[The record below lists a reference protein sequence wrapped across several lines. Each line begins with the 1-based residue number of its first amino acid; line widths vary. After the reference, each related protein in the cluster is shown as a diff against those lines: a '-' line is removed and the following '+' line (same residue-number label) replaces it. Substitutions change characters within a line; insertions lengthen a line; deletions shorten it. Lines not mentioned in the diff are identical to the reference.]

1 MLADYNNYLTHID
14 YEALWG
20 FSVELA
26 AKWEPQSLIVFDRSV
41 IHSSCHFA
49 NKELQNKLFLTI
61 ALAFSF
67 VLVAQENADGEP
79 TTIQGL
85 LQLVE
90 EGRTSEQTVNAQR
103 EADFLAN
110 KNQQAAKLAREKREL
125 ARQEKIADELETEY
139 KKNDAI
145 LVVKEAAYKKELG
158 SLVELF
164 GHLQSSAGE
173 AAVQFSGSLTSPQF
187 GLERVNFLND
197 LTSKMSETTE
207 LPTIREIE
215 GLWYELQREMVAS
228 GQVVSFDTTVV
239 DVDGESSTCK
249 VTRVGLFN
257 AVCDGKYLEY
267 VSATGQFAFLPRQP
281 AGRYTKTAKSVGN
294 AEVGEQ
300 VRFGIDPTGPT
311 GGSLL
316 ANLIQTPSIM
326 ERAQQGREV
335 GYAIIFVGLIAV
347 IFAFYKLYSLYM
359 ISTAVKKQAN
369 NKALDAANPLGRVLK
384 VGQDH
389 FNKDIDT
396 LELKLAEAIMAE
408 RPAIERWIGAVRII
422 SVVAPLAGLLGTVT
436 GMIVTFQMI
445 TLYGTG
451 DPKLMAGGISQAL
464 VTTVLGLL
472 VAIPTTLLHSFTASS
487 AKGIISVLEE
497 QSTGI
502 LAERAEGS

>member
-1 MLADYNNYLTHID
+1 MKKYLSILFVLSLTFNSFVFAQD
-14 YEALWG
+14 AEEETPEVSTVEALLMLVKEG
-20 FSVELA
+20 KTQE
-26 AKWEPQSLIVFDRSV
+26 QS
-41 IHSSCHFA
+41 
-49 NKELQNKLFLTI
+49 
-61 ALAFSF
+61 
-67 VLVAQENADGEP
+67 EN
-79 TTIQGL
+79 
-85 LQLVE
+85 
-90 EGRTSEQTVNAQR
+90 SQR
-103 EADFLAN
+103 EAKFLAN
-110 KNQQAAKLAREKREL
+110 KNKQAETLAAEKREL
-125 ARQEKIADELETEY
+125 ARQERIADQLEAEY
-139 KKNDAI
+139 KKNEEI
-145 LVVKEAAYKKELG
+145 LRVKEEAYQKELG

-215 GLWYELQREMVAS
+215 GLWFELQREMVAS

-281 AGRYTKTAKSVGN
+281 VGRFTKTAKKVGN
-294 AEVGEQ
+294 ADPGDQ
-300 VRFGIDPTGPT
+300 VKFGIDPTGPT

-316 ANLIQTPSIM
+316 ANLIQTPSLA
-326 ERAQQGREV
+326 ERAAQGREV
-335 GYAIIFVGLIAV
+335 GYAIIFVGLIG
-347 IFAFYKLYSLYM
+347 IGIAFWKLWSLFVLGK
-359 ISTAVKKQAN
+359 AVKAQSGSKT
-369 NKALDAANPLGRVLK
+369 LDVRNPLGRVLK
-384 VGQDH
+384 VGEEN
-389 FNKDIDT
+389 FKKDIDT

-408 RPAIERWIGAVRII
+408 RPSIERGIGAVRII

>member
-1 MLADYNNYLTHID
+1 MKKYLSI
-14 YEALWG
+14 L
-20 FSVELA
+20 
-26 AKWEPQSLIVFDRSV
+26 
-41 IHSSCHFA
+41 
-49 NKELQNKLFLTI
+49 
-61 ALAFSF
+61 F
-67 VLVAQENADGEP
+67 VLSLTLNTFVVAQESEGDEAEIS
-79 TTIQGL
+79 TVEAL
-85 LQLVE
+85 LQLVK
-90 EGRTSEQTVNAQR
+90 EGKTKEQSANADR
-103 EADFLAN
+103 EAKFMAN
-110 KNQQAAKLAREKREL
+110 KNEQAAILAAEKREL
-125 ARQEKIADELETEY
+125 ARQERIADQLEAEY
-139 KKNDAI
+139 KKNEEI
-145 LVVKEAAYKKELG
+145 LRVKEEAYQKELG

-173 AAVQFSGSLTSPQF
+173 AAVQFSGSLTSPQY
-187 GLERVNFLND
+187 GLERVDFLNE

-228 GQVVSFDTTVV
+228 GQVVSFDTTVI
-239 DVDGESSTCK
+239 DVDGESSTCN

-267 VSATGQFAFLPRQP
+267 VAATGQYAFLPRQP
-281 AGRYTKTAKSVGN
+281 AGRFTKTAKSVGD
-294 AEVGEQ
+294 ADAGEQ

-316 ANLIQTPSIM
+316 ANLIQTPSLA
-326 ERAQQGREV
+326 ERAAQGREV
-335 GYAIIFVGLIAV
+335 GYAIIFVGLIG
-347 IFAFYKLYSLYM
+347 IGLAFWKLWSLYVLGR
-359 ISTAVKKQAN
+359 AVRAQAGS
-369 NKALDAANPLGRVLK
+369 KTLDIRNPLGRVLK
-384 VGQDH
+384 IGEEN
-389 FNKDIDT
+389 FKKDIDT

-408 RPAIERWIGAVRII
+408 RPSIERGIGAVRII

>member
-1 MLADYNNYLTHID
+1 MKKYLSILFVLSLSLNNFIFAQESGD
-14 YEALWG
+14 EEAEISSVEALLMLVKEG
-20 FSVELA
+20 KTKE
-26 AKWEPQSLIVFDRSV
+26 QS
-41 IHSSCHFA
+41 
-49 NKELQNKLFLTI
+49 
-61 ALAFSF
+61 
-67 VLVAQENADGEP
+67 ENAD
-79 TTIQGL
+79 
-85 LQLVE
+85 
-90 EGRTSEQTVNAQR
+90 R
-103 EADFLAN
+103 EAKFMAN
-110 KNQQAAKLAREKREL
+110 KNKQAEILAAEKREL
-125 ARQEKIADELETEY
+125 ARQERIADQLEAEY
-139 KKNDAI
+139 KKNEAI
-145 LVVKEAAYKKELG
+145 LRVKEEAYQKELG

-173 AAVQFSGSLTSPQF
+173 AAVQFSGSLSSPQY
-187 GLERVNFLND
+187 GLERVDFLND

-228 GQVVSFDTTVV
+228 GQVVSFETTVV
-239 DVDGESSTCK
+239 DVDGESSTCN

-267 VSATGQFAFLPRQP
+267 ISATGQYAFLPRQP
-281 AGRYTKTAKSVGN
+281 AGRYTKTAKKVGN
-294 AEVGEQ
+294 ADPGEQ
-300 VRFGIDPTGPT
+300 VKFGVDPTGPT

-316 ANLIQTPSIM
+316 ANLIQTPSLA
-326 ERAQQGREV
+326 ERAAQGREV
-335 GYAIIFVGLIAV
+335 GYAIIFVGLIG
-347 IFAFYKLYSLYM
+347 IGLAFWKLWSLYVLGK
-359 ISTAVKKQAN
+359 AVRAQTGSKT
-369 NKALDAANPLGRVLK
+369 LDVRNPLGRVLK
-384 VGQDH
+384 VGEDN
-389 FNKDIDT
+389 FKKDIDT

-408 RPAIERWIGAVRII
+408 RPSIEKGIGAVRII

>member
-1 MLADYNNYLTHID
+1 MKKYLSI
-14 YEALWG
+14 L
-20 FSVELA
+20 
-26 AKWEPQSLIVFDRSV
+26 
-41 IHSSCHFA
+41 
-49 NKELQNKLFLTI
+49 
-61 ALAFSF
+61 F
-67 VLVAQENADGEP
+67 VLSLTLNTFVVAQESEGDEAEIS
-79 TTIQGL
+79 TVEAL
-85 LQLVE
+85 LQLVK
-90 EGRTSEQTVNAQR
+90 EGKTKEQSENADR
-103 EADFLAN
+103 EAKFMAN
-110 KNQQAAKLAREKREL
+110 KNEQAAILAAEKREL
-125 ARQEKIADELETEY
+125 ARQERIADQLEAEY
-139 KKNDAI
+139 KKNEEI
-145 LVVKEAAYKKELG
+145 LSVKEEAYQKELG

-173 AAVQFSGSLTSPQF
+173 AAVQFSGSLTSPQY
-187 GLERVNFLND
+187 GLERVDFLNE

-228 GQVVSFDTTVV
+228 GQVVSFDTTVI
-239 DVDGESSTCK
+239 DVDGESSTCN

-267 VSATGQFAFLPRQP
+267 VAATGQYAFLPRQP
-281 AGRYTKTAKSVGN
+281 AGRFTKTAKSVGN
-294 AEVGEQ
+294 ADAGEQ
-300 VRFGIDPTGPT
+300 VRFGVDPTGPT

-316 ANLIQTPSIM
+316 ANLIQTPSLA
-326 ERAQQGREV
+326 ERAAQGREV
-335 GYAIIFVGLIAV
+335 GYAIIFVGLIG
-347 IFAFYKLYSLYM
+347 IGLAFWKLWSLYVLGK
-359 ISTAVKKQAN
+359 AVRAQAGS
-369 NKALDAANPLGRVLK
+369 KTLDVRNPLGRVLK
-384 VGQDH
+384 VGEEN

-408 RPAIERWIGAVRII
+408 RPSIERGIGAVRII

>member
-1 MLADYNNYLTHID
+1 MKKYLSILFVLSLTFNGFVFAQEEQEEGNEISTV
-14 YEALWG
+14 EALLNLVKQG
-20 FSVELA
+20 KTQE
-26 AKWEPQSLIVFDRSV
+26 QS
-41 IHSSCHFA
+41 
-49 NKELQNKLFLTI
+49 
-61 ALAFSF
+61 
-67 VLVAQENADGEP
+67 EN
-79 TTIQGL
+79 
-85 LQLVE
+85 
-90 EGRTSEQTVNAQR
+90 SKR
-103 EADFLAN
+103 EARFMAN
-110 KNQQAAKLAREKREL
+110 KNKQAEILAAEKREL
-125 ARQEKIADELETEY
+125 ARQERIADQLEAEY
-139 KKNDAI
+139 KKNEEI
-145 LVVKEAAYKKELG
+145 LRVKEEAYQKELG

-173 AAVQFSGSLTSPQF
+173 AAVQFSGSLTSGQY
-187 GLERVNFLND
+187 GQDRVAFLND
-197 LTSKMSETTE
+197 LTTKMSETTE
-207 LPTIREIE
+207 LPSIREIE

-228 GQVVSFDTTVV
+228 GQVVSYETTVV
-239 DVDGESSTCK
+239 DVDGESSQCM

-267 VSATGQFAFLPRQP
+267 AAASGQYAFLPRQP
-281 AGRYTKTAKSVGN
+281 AGRYTKTAKNIGN
-294 AEVGEQ
+294 AELGEQ
-300 VRFGIDPTGPT
+300 VKFGVDPTGPT

-316 ANLIQTPSIM
+316 ANLIQTPSLA
-326 ERAQQGREV
+326 ERAAQGREV
-335 GYAIIFVGLIAV
+335 GYAIIFVGLIGIAL
-347 IFAFYKLYSLYM
+347 AFWKLWSLYVLGR
-359 ISTAVKKQAN
+359 AVRAQAN
-369 NKALDAANPLGRVLK
+369 SKALDVRNPLGRVLK
-384 VGQDH
+384 VGEDN
-389 FNKDIDT
+389 FKKDIDT

-408 RPAIERWIGAVRII
+408 RPSIERGISAVRII

>member
-1 MLADYNNYLTHID
+1 MKKYLSILFVLSLTFNGFIFAQEEQEEGD
-14 YEALWG
+14 EISTVEALLNLVKQG
-20 FSVELA
+20 KTQE
-26 AKWEPQSLIVFDRSV
+26 QS
-41 IHSSCHFA
+41 
-49 NKELQNKLFLTI
+49 
-61 ALAFSF
+61 
-67 VLVAQENADGEP
+67 ENAK
-79 TTIQGL
+79 
-85 LQLVE
+85 
-90 EGRTSEQTVNAQR
+90 R
-103 EADFLAN
+103 EARFMAN
-110 KNQQAAKLAREKREL
+110 KNKQAEILAAEKREL
-125 ARQEKIADELETEY
+125 ARQEKIADQLEAEY
-139 KKNDAI
+139 KKNEEI
-145 LVVKEAAYKKELG
+145 LRVKEEAYQKELG

-173 AAVQFSGSLTSPQF
+173 AAVQFSGSLTSGQY
-187 GLERVNFLND
+187 GQDRVAFLND
-197 LTSKMSETTE
+197 LTTKMSETTE
-207 LPTIREIE
+207 LPSIREIE

-228 GQVVSFDTTVV
+228 GQVVSYETTVV
-239 DVDGESSTCK
+239 DVDGESSQCM

-267 VSATGQFAFLPRQP
+267 AAASGQYAFLPRQP
-281 AGRYTKTAKSVGN
+281 AGRYTKTAKNIGN
-294 AEVGEQ
+294 AELGEQ
-300 VRFGIDPTGPT
+300 VKFGVDPTGPT

-316 ANLIQTPSIM
+316 ANLIQTPSLA
-326 ERAQQGREV
+326 ERAAQGREV
-335 GYAIIFVGLIAV
+335 GYAIIFVGLIGIAL
-347 IFAFYKLYSLYM
+347 AFWKLWSLYVLGR
-359 ISTAVKKQAN
+359 AVRAQAN
-369 NKALDAANPLGRVLK
+369 SKALDVRNPLGRVLK
-384 VGQDH
+384 VGEDN
-389 FNKDIDT
+389 FKKDIDT

-408 RPAIERWIGAVRII
+408 RPSIERGISAVRII

>member
-1 MLADYNNYLTHID
+1 MKNLYMLPFLIVMSLSFFASAQDNTEETEEVSTV
-14 YEALWG
+14 EAL
-20 FSVELA
+20 LA
-26 AKWEPQSLIVFDRSV
+26 LVKEGKTQEQAVNNDRES
-41 IHSSCHFA
+41 
-49 NKELQNKLFLTI
+49 Q
-61 ALAFSF
+61 
-67 VLVAQENADGEP
+67 
-79 TTIQGL
+79 
-85 LQLVE
+85 
-90 EGRTSEQTVNAQR
+90 
-103 EADFLAN
+103 FLAN
-110 KNQQAAKLAREKREL
+110 RDKQASILAAEKREL
-125 ARQEKIADELETEY
+125 ARQEKIADTLEAEY
-139 KKNDAI
+139 KKNEGI
-145 LVVKEAAYKKELG
+145 LRVKEDAYKKELG

-173 AAVQFSGSLTSPQF
+173 AAVQFSGSLTGAQY
-187 GLERVNFLND
+187 GQERVNFLNN
-197 LTSKMSETTE
+197 LTGKMSETTE

-228 GQVVSFDTTVV
+228 GQVVSFTTNVI
-239 DVDGESSTCK
+239 DVDGETSECN

-267 VSATGQFAFLPRQP
+267 ATSKGQYAFLPRQP

-408 RPAIERWIGAVRII
+408 RPKIDSGIGFIKII
-422 SVVAPLAGLLGTVT
+422 SVIAPLAGLLGTVT

-472 VAIPTTLLHSFTASS
+472 VAIPTSLLHSFTQSS
-487 AKGIISVLEE
+487 ARGIVSILEE

-502 LAERAEGS
+502 LAERAETK

>member
-1 MLADYNNYLTHID
+1 M
-14 YEALWG
+14 
-20 FSVELA
+20 
-26 AKWEPQSLIVFDRSV
+26 K
-41 IHSSCHFA
+41 
-49 NKELQNKLFLTI
+49 KFLSI
-61 ALAFSF
+61 LF
-67 VLVAQENADGEP
+67 VLSLTLNTFVVAQESEGDEAEIS
-79 TTIQGL
+79 TVEAL
-85 LQLVE
+85 LQLVK
-90 EGRTSEQTVNAQR
+90 EGKTKEQSENADR
-103 EADFLAN
+103 EAKFMAN
-110 KNQQAAKLAREKREL
+110 KNEQAAILAAEKREL
-125 ARQEKIADELETEY
+125 ARQERIADQLEAEY
-139 KKNDAI
+139 KKNEEI
-145 LVVKEAAYKKELG
+145 LRVKEEAYQKELG

-173 AAVQFSGSLTSPQF
+173 AAVQFSGSLTSPQY
-187 GLERVNFLND
+187 GLERVDFLNE

-228 GQVVSFDTTVV
+228 GQVVSFDTTVI
-239 DVDGESSTCK
+239 DVDGESSTCN

-267 VSATGQFAFLPRQP
+267 VAATGQYAFLPRQP
-281 AGRYTKTAKSVGN
+281 AGRFTKTAKSVGN
-294 AEVGEQ
+294 ADAGEQ
-300 VRFGIDPTGPT
+300 VRFGVDPTGPT

-316 ANLIQTPSIM
+316 ANLIQTPSLA
-326 ERAQQGREV
+326 ERAAQGREV
-335 GYAIIFVGLIAV
+335 GYAIIFVGLIG
-347 IFAFYKLYSLYM
+347 IGLAFWKLWSLYVLGK
-359 ISTAVKKQAN
+359 AVRTQAGS
-369 NKALDAANPLGRVLK
+369 KTLDVRNPLGRVLK
-384 VGQDH
+384 VGEEN

-408 RPAIERWIGAVRII
+408 RPSIERGIGAVRII

>member
-1 MLADYNNYLTHID
+1 MKNLYVLPFLILLSLSFFVSAQDNAEETEEVSTV
-14 YEALWG
+14 EAL
-20 FSVELA
+20 LA
-26 AKWEPQSLIVFDRSV
+26 LVKEGKTQEQAANTDR
-41 IHSSCHFA
+41 
-49 NKELQNKLFLTI
+49 
-61 ALAFSF
+61 
-67 VLVAQENADGEP
+67 EN
-79 TTIQGL
+79 Q
-85 LQLVE
+85 
-90 EGRTSEQTVNAQR
+90 
-103 EADFLAN
+103 FLAN
-110 KNQQAAKLAREKREL
+110 RDKQASILAAEKREL
-125 ARQEKIADELETEY
+125 ARQEKIADTLEAEY
-139 KKNDAI
+139 KKNEGI
-145 LVVKEAAYKKELG
+145 LRVKEDAYKKELG

-173 AAVQFSGSLTSPQF
+173 AAVQFSGSLTGAQY
-187 GLERVNFLND
+187 GQERVNFLNN
-197 LTSKMSETTE
+197 LTGKMSETTE

-228 GQVVSFDTTVV
+228 GQVVSFTTNVI
-239 DVDGESSTCK
+239 DVDGETSECN

-267 VSATGQFAFLPRQP
+267 ATSKGQYAFLPRQP

-408 RPAIERWIGAVRII
+408 RPKIDSGIGFIKII
-422 SVVAPLAGLLGTVT
+422 SVIAPLAGLLGTVT
-436 GMIVTFQMI
+436 GMIVTF
-445 TLYGTG
+445 
-451 DPKLMAGGISQAL
+451 
-464 VTTVLGLL
+464 LL
-472 VAIPTTLLHSFTASS
+472 TSTA
-487 AKGIISVLEE
+487 
-497 QSTGI
+497 
-502 LAERAEGS
+502 

>member
-1 MLADYNNYLTHID
+1 MKKYLSI
-14 YEALWG
+14 L
-20 FSVELA
+20 
-26 AKWEPQSLIVFDRSV
+26 
-41 IHSSCHFA
+41 
-49 NKELQNKLFLTI
+49 
-61 ALAFSF
+61 F
-67 VLVAQENADGEP
+67 VLSLTLNNFISAQDSEGVETEISTVEA
-79 TTIQGL
+79 L
-85 LQLVE
+85 LQLVK
-90 EGRTSEQTVNAQR
+90 EGKTKEQSANADR
-103 EADFLAN
+103 EAKFMAN
-110 KNQQAAKLAREKREL
+110 KNEQAAILAAEKREL
-125 ARQEKIADELETEY
+125 ARQERIADQLEAEY
-139 KKNDAI
+139 KKNEEI
-145 LVVKEAAYKKELG
+145 LRVKEEAYQKELG

-173 AAVQFSGSLTSPQF
+173 AAVQFSGSLTSPQY
-187 GLERVNFLND
+187 GLERVDFLND

-228 GQVVSFDTTVV
+228 GQVVSFDTTVI
-239 DVDGESSTCK
+239 DVDGESSTCN

-267 VSATGQFAFLPRQP
+267 VAATGQYAFLPRQP
-281 AGRYTKTAKSVGN
+281 AGRFTKTAKSVGN
-294 AEVGEQ
+294 ADAGEQ

-316 ANLIQTPSIM
+316 ANLIQTPSLA
-326 ERAQQGREV
+326 ERAAQGREV
-335 GYAIIFVGLIAV
+335 GYAIIFVGLIG
-347 IFAFYKLYSLYM
+347 IGLAFWKLWSLYVLGK
-359 ISTAVKKQAN
+359 AVRAQAGS
-369 NKALDAANPLGRVLK
+369 KTLDVRNPLGRVLK
-384 VGQDH
+384 VGEEN
-389 FNKDIDT
+389 FKKDIDT

-408 RPAIERWIGAVRII
+408 RPSIERGIGAVRII

>member
-1 MLADYNNYLTHID
+1 MKKFLSCL
-14 YEALWG
+14 
-20 FSVELA
+20 F
-26 AKWEPQSLIVFDRSV
+26 VF
-41 IHSSCHFA
+41 
-49 NKELQNKLFLTI
+49 
-61 ALAFSF
+61 ALAFNSF
-67 VLVAQENADGEP
+67 VTAQDSEEETTEISTVEALLMLVKEGKTKEQDEN
-79 TTIQGL
+79 
-85 LQLVE
+85 
-90 EGRTSEQTVNAQR
+90 SKR
-103 EADFLAN
+103 EAKFMAEKNKQAEILA
-110 KNQQAAKLAREKREL
+110 AEKREL
-125 ARQEKIADELETEY
+125 ARQERIADQLEAEY
-139 KKNDAI
+139 KKNEEI
-145 LVVKEAAYKKELG
+145 LRVKEEAYQKELG

-173 AAVQFSGSLTSPQF
+173 AAIQFSGSLTGPQY
-187 GLERVNFLND
+187 GMERVSFLNN

-239 DVDGESSTCK
+239 DVDGESSTCN

-267 VSATGQFAFLPRQP
+267 ISSTGQYAFLPRQP
-281 AGRYTKTAKSVGN
+281 AGRFTKTAQRVGS
-294 AEVGEQ
+294 ADVGEQ
-300 VRFGIDPTGPT
+300 VRFGVDPTGPT

-316 ANLIQTPSIM
+316 ANLIQTPSLA
-326 ERAQQGREV
+326 ERAAQGREV
-335 GYAIIFVGLIAV
+335 GYAIIFVGLIG
-347 IFAFYKLYSLYM
+347 IGIAFWKLYSLYVLGR
-359 ISTAVKKQAN
+359 SVRAQAGS
-369 NKALDAANPLGRVLK
+369 KILDVRNPLGRVLK
-384 VGQDH
+384 VGEDN
-389 FNKDIDT
+389 FRKDIDT

-408 RPAIERWIGAVRII
+408 RPSIERGIGAVRII

-502 LAERAEGS
+502 LAERAEGNR

>member
-1 MLADYNNYLTHID
+1 MKKYLSILFVLSLTLNNFIFAQDSGDEETEISSV
-14 YEALWG
+14 EALLMLVKEG
-20 FSVELA
+20 KTKE
-26 AKWEPQSLIVFDRSV
+26 QS
-41 IHSSCHFA
+41 
-49 NKELQNKLFLTI
+49 
-61 ALAFSF
+61 
-67 VLVAQENADGEP
+67 ENAD
-79 TTIQGL
+79 
-85 LQLVE
+85 
-90 EGRTSEQTVNAQR
+90 R
-103 EADFLAN
+103 EAKFLAN
-110 KNQQAAKLAREKREL
+110 KNKQADILAAEKREL
-125 ARQEKIADELETEY
+125 ARQERIADQLEAEY
-139 KKNDAI
+139 KKNEAI
-145 LVVKEAAYKKELG
+145 LRVKEEAYQKELG

-173 AAVQFSGSLTSPQF
+173 AAVQFSGSLSSPQY
-187 GLERVNFLND
+187 GLERVDFLND

-228 GQVVSFDTTVV
+228 GQVVSFETTVV
-239 DVDGESSTCK
+239 DVDGESSSCN

-267 VSATGQFAFLPRQP
+267 ISSTGQYAFLPRQP
-281 AGRYTKTAKSVGN
+281 AGRYTKTAKKVGN
-294 AEVGEQ
+294 ADPGEQ
-300 VRFGIDPTGPT
+300 VKFGVDPTGPT

-316 ANLIQTPSIM
+316 ANLIQTPSLA
-326 ERAQQGREV
+326 ERAAQGREV
-335 GYAIIFVGLIAV
+335 GFAIIFVGIIGIGL
-347 IFAFYKLYSLYM
+347 AFWKLWSLYVLGK
-359 ISTAVKKQAN
+359 AVRAQAGS
-369 NKALDAANPLGRVLK
+369 KTLDVRNPLGRVLK
-384 VGQDH
+384 VGEEN
-389 FNKDIDT
+389 FKKDIDT

-408 RPAIERWIGAVRII
+408 RPSIEKGIGAVRII

>member
-1 MLADYNNYLTHID
+1 MKKYLSILFVLSLTFNGFIFAQEEQEEGNEISTV
-14 YEALWG
+14 EALLNLVKQG
-20 FSVELA
+20 KTQE
-26 AKWEPQSLIVFDRSV
+26 QS
-41 IHSSCHFA
+41 
-49 NKELQNKLFLTI
+49 
-61 ALAFSF
+61 
-67 VLVAQENADGEP
+67 ENAK
-79 TTIQGL
+79 
-85 LQLVE
+85 
-90 EGRTSEQTVNAQR
+90 R
-103 EADFLAN
+103 EARFMAN
-110 KNQQAAKLAREKREL
+110 KNKQAEILAAEKTEL
-125 ARQEKIADELETEY
+125 ARQERIADQLEAEY
-139 KKNDAI
+139 KKNEEI
-145 LVVKEAAYKKELG
+145 LRVKEEAYQKELG

-173 AAVQFSGSLTSPQF
+173 AAVQFSGSLTSGQY
-187 GLERVNFLND
+187 GQDRVAFLND
-197 LTSKMSETTE
+197 LTTKMSETTE
-207 LPTIREIE
+207 LPSIREIE

-228 GQVVSFDTTVV
+228 GQVVSYETTVV
-239 DVDGESSTCK
+239 DVDGESSQCM

-267 VSATGQFAFLPRQP
+267 AAASGQYAFLPRQP
-281 AGRYTKTAKSVGN
+281 AGRYTKTAKNIGN
-294 AEVGEQ
+294 AELGEQ
-300 VRFGIDPTGPT
+300 VKFGVDPTGPT

-316 ANLIQTPSIM
+316 ANLIQTPSLA
-326 ERAQQGREV
+326 ERAAQGREV
-335 GYAIIFVGLIAV
+335 GYAIIFVGLIGIAL
-347 IFAFYKLYSLYM
+347 AFWKLWSLYVLGR
-359 ISTAVKKQAN
+359 AVRAQAN
-369 NKALDAANPLGRVLK
+369 SKALDVRNPLGRVLK
-384 VGQDH
+384 VGEDN
-389 FNKDIDT
+389 FKKDIDT

-408 RPAIERWIGAVRII
+408 RPSIERGISAVRII

>member
-1 MLADYNNYLTHID
+1 MKKLNKYILSLALI
-14 YEALWG
+14 A
-20 FSVELA
+20 SV
-26 AKWEPQSLIVFDRSV
+26 SL
-41 IHSSCHFA
+41 FA
-49 NKELQNKLFLTI
+49 QDSAE
-61 ALAFSF
+61 
-67 VLVAQENADGEP
+67 GEP

-90 EGRTSEQTVNAQR
+90 QGRTTEQGVNAQR
-103 EADFLAN
+103 EADFLADKN
-110 KNQQAAKLAREKREL
+110 KQAAILAAEKREL
-125 ARQEKIADELETEY
+125 ARQERIADQLEAEY
-139 KKNDAI
+139 KKNEEI
-145 LVVKEAAYKKELG
+145 LRVKEEAYQKELG

-281 AGRYTKTAKSVGN
+281 VGRFTKTAKKVGN
-294 AEVGEQ
+294 ADPGDQ
-300 VRFGIDPTGPT
+300 VKFGIDPTGPT

-316 ANLIQTPSIM
+316 ANLIQTPSLA
-326 ERAQQGREV
+326 ERAAQGREV
-335 GYAIIFVGLIAV
+335 GYAIIFVGLIG
-347 IFAFYKLYSLYM
+347 IGIAFWKLWSLFVLGK
-359 ISTAVKKQAN
+359 AVKAQSGSKT
-369 NKALDAANPLGRVLK
+369 LDVRNPLGRVLK
-384 VGQDH
+384 VGEEN
-389 FNKDIDT
+389 FKKDIDT

-408 RPAIERWIGAVRII
+408 RPSIERGIGAVRII

>member
-1 MLADYNNYLTHID
+1 MKKYLSI
-14 YEALWG
+14 L
-20 FSVELA
+20 FFL
-26 AKWEPQSLIVFDRSV
+26 SLTLNTF
-41 IHSSCHFA
+41 
-49 NKELQNKLFLTI
+49 
-61 ALAFSF
+61 
-67 VLVAQENADGEP
+67 LVAQYSEGDEAEIS
-79 TTIQGL
+79 TVEAL
-85 LQLVE
+85 LQLVK
-90 EGRTSEQTVNAQR
+90 EGKTKEQSANADR
-103 EADFLAN
+103 EAKFMAN
-110 KNQQAAKLAREKREL
+110 KNEQAAILAAEKREL
-125 ARQEKIADELETEY
+125 ARQERIADQLEAEY
-139 KKNDAI
+139 KKNEEI
-145 LVVKEAAYKKELG
+145 LRVKEEAYQKELG

-173 AAVQFSGSLTSPQF
+173 AAVQFSGSLTSPQY
-187 GLERVNFLND
+187 GLERVDFLNE

-228 GQVVSFDTTVV
+228 GQVVSFDTTVI
-239 DVDGESSTCK
+239 DVDGESSTCN

-267 VSATGQFAFLPRQP
+267 VAATGQYAFLPRQP
-281 AGRYTKTAKSVGN
+281 AGRFTKTAKSVGN
-294 AEVGEQ
+294 ADAGEQ
-300 VRFGIDPTGPT
+300 VRFGVDPTGPT

-316 ANLIQTPSIM
+316 ANLIQTPSLA
-326 ERAQQGREV
+326 ERAAQGREV
-335 GYAIIFVGLIAV
+335 GYAIIFVGLIG
-347 IFAFYKLYSLYM
+347 IGLAFWKLWSLYVLGK
-359 ISTAVKKQAN
+359 AVRAQAGS
-369 NKALDAANPLGRVLK
+369 KTLDVRNPLGRVLK
-384 VGQDH
+384 VGEEN
-389 FNKDIDT
+389 FKKDIDT

-408 RPAIERWIGAVRII
+408 RPSIERGIGAVRII

>member
-1 MLADYNNYLTHID
+1 MKKYLSI
-14 YEALWG
+14 L
-20 FSVELA
+20 
-26 AKWEPQSLIVFDRSV
+26 
-41 IHSSCHFA
+41 
-49 NKELQNKLFLTI
+49 
-61 ALAFSF
+61 F
-67 VLVAQENADGEP
+67 VLSLTFNTFVFAQESEGDEAEIS
-79 TTIQGL
+79 TVEAL
-85 LQLVE
+85 LQLVK
-90 EGRTSEQTVNAQR
+90 EGKTREQSENADR
-103 EADFLAN
+103 EAKFMAN
-110 KNQQAAKLAREKREL
+110 KNEQAAILAAEKREL
-125 ARQEKIADELETEY
+125 ARQERIADQLEAEY
-139 KKNDAI
+139 KKNEEI
-145 LVVKEAAYKKELG
+145 LRVKEEAYQKELG

-173 AAVQFSGSLTSPQF
+173 AAVQFSGSLTSPQY
-187 GLERVNFLND
+187 GLERVDFLNE

-215 GLWYELQREMVAS
+215 GLRYELQREMVAS
-228 GQVVSFDTTVV
+228 GQVVSFDTTVI
-239 DVDGESSTCK
+239 DVDGESSTCN

-267 VSATGQFAFLPRQP
+267 VAATGQYAFLPRQP
-281 AGRYTKTAKSVGN
+281 AGRFTKTAKSVGN
-294 AEVGEQ
+294 ADAGEQ

-316 ANLIQTPSIM
+316 ANLIQTPSLA
-326 ERAQQGREV
+326 ERAAQGREV
-335 GYAIIFVGLIAV
+335 GYAIIFVGLIG
-347 IFAFYKLYSLYM
+347 IGLAFWKLWSLYVLGK
-359 ISTAVKKQAN
+359 AVRAQAGS
-369 NKALDAANPLGRVLK
+369 KTLDVRNPLGRVLK
-384 VGQDH
+384 VGEEN
-389 FNKDIDT
+389 FKKDIDT

-408 RPAIERWIGAVRII
+408 RPSIERGIGAVRII

>member
-1 MLADYNNYLTHID
+1 MKKYLSI
-14 YEALWG
+14 L
-20 FSVELA
+20 
-26 AKWEPQSLIVFDRSV
+26 
-41 IHSSCHFA
+41 
-49 NKELQNKLFLTI
+49 
-61 ALAFSF
+61 F
-67 VLVAQENADGEP
+67 VLTLTLNTFVFAQDEGEE
-79 TTIQGL
+79 TEISTVEAL
-85 LQLVE
+85 LQLVK
-90 EGRTSEQTVNAQR
+90 EGKTKEQSANADR
-103 EADFLAN
+103 EAKFMAN
-110 KNQQAAKLAREKREL
+110 KNEQAAILAAEKREL
-125 ARQEKIADELETEY
+125 ARQERIADQLEAEY
-139 KKNDAI
+139 KKNEEI
-145 LVVKEAAYKKELG
+145 LRVKEEAYQKELG

-173 AAVQFSGSLTSPQF
+173 AAVQFSGSLTSPQY
-187 GLERVNFLND
+187 GLERVDFLND

-228 GQVVSFDTTVV
+228 GQVVSFDTTVI
-239 DVDGESSTCK
+239 DVDGESSTCN

-267 VSATGQFAFLPRQP
+267 VAATGQYAFLPRQP
-281 AGRYTKTAKSVGN
+281 AGRFTKTAKSVGN
-294 AEVGEQ
+294 ADAGEQ
-300 VRFGIDPTGPT
+300 VRFGVDPTGPT

-316 ANLIQTPSIM
+316 ANLIQTPSLA
-326 ERAQQGREV
+326 ERAAQGREV
-335 GYAIIFVGLIAV
+335 GYAIIFVGLIG
-347 IFAFYKLYSLYM
+347 IGLAFWKLWSLYVLGK
-359 ISTAVKKQAN
+359 AVRAQAGS
-369 NKALDAANPLGRVLK
+369 KTLDVRNPLGRVLK
-384 VGQDH
+384 VGEEN
-389 FNKDIDT
+389 FKKDIDT
-396 LELKLAEAIMAE
+396 LELKLAEAIMTE
-408 RPAIERWIGAVRII
+408 RPSIERGIGAVRII

>member
-1 MLADYNNYLTHID
+1 MNKYLPI
-14 YEALWG
+14 L
-20 FSVELA
+20 
-26 AKWEPQSLIVFDRSV
+26 
-41 IHSSCHFA
+41 
-49 NKELQNKLFLTI
+49 
-61 ALAFSF
+61 F
-67 VLVAQENADGEP
+67 VLSLTLNTFIFAQESESDEAEIS
-79 TTIQGL
+79 TVEAL
-85 LQLVE
+85 LQLVK
-90 EGRTSEQTVNAQR
+90 EGKTKEQSANAER
-103 EADFLAN
+103 EAKFMAN
-110 KNQQAAKLAREKREL
+110 KNEQAAILAAEKREL
-125 ARQEKIADELETEY
+125 ARQERIADQLEAEY
-139 KKNDAI
+139 KKNEEI
-145 LVVKEAAYKKELG
+145 LRVKEEAYQKELG

-173 AAVQFSGSLTSPQF
+173 AAVQFSGSLTSPQY
-187 GLERVNFLND
+187 GLDRVDFLNS

-228 GQVVSFDTTVV
+228 GQVVSFDTTVI
-239 DVDGESSTCK
+239 DVDGESSTCN

-267 VSATGQFAFLPRQP
+267 VAATGQYAFLPRQP
-281 AGRYTKTAKSVGN
+281 AGRFTKTAKSVGN
-294 AEVGEQ
+294 ADAGEQ

-316 ANLIQTPSIM
+316 ANLIQTPSLA
-326 ERAQQGREV
+326 ERAAQGREV
-335 GYAIIFVGLIAV
+335 GYAIIFVGLIG
-347 IFAFYKLYSLYM
+347 IGLAFWKLWSLYVLGK
-359 ISTAVKKQAN
+359 AVRAQSGSKT
-369 NKALDAANPLGRVLK
+369 LDVRNPLGRVLK
-384 VGQDH
+384 VGEEN
-389 FNKDIDT
+389 FSKDIDT

-408 RPAIERWIGAVRII
+408 RPSIERGIGAVRII

>member
-1 MLADYNNYLTHID
+1 MKNLYVLPFLILLSLSFFVSAQDNAEETEEVSTV
-14 YEALWG
+14 EAL
-20 FSVELA
+20 LA
-26 AKWEPQSLIVFDRSV
+26 LVKEGKTQEQAANTDR
-41 IHSSCHFA
+41 
-49 NKELQNKLFLTI
+49 
-61 ALAFSF
+61 
-67 VLVAQENADGEP
+67 EN
-79 TTIQGL
+79 Q
-85 LQLVE
+85 
-90 EGRTSEQTVNAQR
+90 
-103 EADFLAN
+103 FLAN
-110 KNQQAAKLAREKREL
+110 RDKQASILAAEKREL
-125 ARQEKIADELETEY
+125 ARQEKIADTLEAEY
-139 KKNDAI
+139 KKNEGI
-145 LVVKEAAYKKELG
+145 LRVKEYAYKKELG

-173 AAVQFSGSLTSPQF
+173 AAVQFSGSLTGAQY
-187 GLERVNFLND
+187 GQERVNFLNN
-197 LTSKMSETTE
+197 LTGKMSETTE

-228 GQVVSFDTTVV
+228 GQVVSFTTNVI
-239 DVDGESSTCK
+239 DVDGETSECN

-267 VSATGQFAFLPRQP
+267 ATSKGQYAFLPRQP

-335 GYAIIFVGLIAV
+335 GYAIIVVGLIAV

-408 RPAIERWIGAVRII
+408 RPKIDSGIGFIKII
-422 SVVAPLAGLLGTVT
+422 SVIAPLAGLLGTVT

-472 VAIPTTLLHSFTASS
+472 VAIPTSLLHSFTQSS
-487 AKGIISVLEE
+487 ARGIVSILEE

-502 LAERAEGS
+502 LAERAETK

>member
-1 MLADYNNYLTHID
+1 MKKYLSI
-14 YEALWG
+14 L
-20 FSVELA
+20 
-26 AKWEPQSLIVFDRSV
+26 
-41 IHSSCHFA
+41 
-49 NKELQNKLFLTI
+49 
-61 ALAFSF
+61 F
-67 VLVAQENADGEP
+67 VLSLTLNNFVSAQDSEGQETEISTVEA
-79 TTIQGL
+79 L
-85 LQLVE
+85 LQLVK
-90 EGRTSEQTVNAQR
+90 EGKTKEQSANADR
-103 EADFLAN
+103 EAKFMAN
-110 KNQQAAKLAREKREL
+110 KNEQAAILAAEKREL
-125 ARQEKIADELETEY
+125 ARQERIADQLEAEY
-139 KKNDAI
+139 KKNEEI
-145 LVVKEAAYKKELG
+145 LRVKEEAYQKELG

-173 AAVQFSGSLTSPQF
+173 AAVQFSGSLTSPQY
-187 GLERVNFLND
+187 GIERVDFLND

-228 GQVVSFDTTVV
+228 GQVVSFDTTVI
-239 DVDGESSTCK
+239 DVDGESSTCN

-267 VSATGQFAFLPRQP
+267 VAATGQYAFLPRQP
-281 AGRYTKTAKSVGN
+281 AGRFTKTAKSVGN
-294 AEVGEQ
+294 ADAGEQ

-316 ANLIQTPSIM
+316 ANLIQTPSLA
-326 ERAQQGREV
+326 ERAAQGREV
-335 GYAIIFVGLIAV
+335 GYAIIFVGLIG
-347 IFAFYKLYSLYM
+347 IGLAFWKLWSLYVLGK
-359 ISTAVKKQAN
+359 AVRAQAGS
-369 NKALDAANPLGRVLK
+369 KTLDVRNPLGRVLK
-384 VGQDH
+384 VGEEN
-389 FNKDIDT
+389 FKKDIDT

-408 RPAIERWIGAVRII
+408 RPSIERGIGAVRII

>member
-1 MLADYNNYLTHID
+1 MKKYLSILFVLSLSLNNFISAQESGDEETEISSV
-14 YEALWG
+14 EALLMLVKEG
-20 FSVELA
+20 KTKE
-26 AKWEPQSLIVFDRSV
+26 QS
-41 IHSSCHFA
+41 
-49 NKELQNKLFLTI
+49 
-61 ALAFSF
+61 
-67 VLVAQENADGEP
+67 ENAD
-79 TTIQGL
+79 
-85 LQLVE
+85 
-90 EGRTSEQTVNAQR
+90 R
-103 EADFLAN
+103 EAKFMAN
-110 KNQQAAKLAREKREL
+110 KNKQAEILAAEKREL
-125 ARQEKIADELETEY
+125 ARQERIADQLEAEY
-139 KKNDAI
+139 KKNEAI
-145 LVVKEAAYKKELG
+145 LRVKEEAYQKELG

-173 AAVQFSGSLTSPQF
+173 AAVQFSGSLSSPQY
-187 GLERVNFLND
+187 GLERVDFLND

-228 GQVVSFDTTVV
+228 GQVVSFETTVV
-239 DVDGESSTCK
+239 DVDGESSTCN

-267 VSATGQFAFLPRQP
+267 ISATGQYAFLPRQP
-281 AGRYTKTAKSVGN
+281 AGRYTKTAKKVGN
-294 AEVGEQ
+294 ADPGEQ
-300 VRFGIDPTGPT
+300 VKFGVDPTGPT

-316 ANLIQTPSIM
+316 ANLIQTPSLA
-326 ERAQQGREV
+326 ERAAQGREV
-335 GYAIIFVGLIAV
+335 GYAIIFVGLIG
-347 IFAFYKLYSLYM
+347 IGLAFWKLWSLYVLGK
-359 ISTAVKKQAN
+359 AVRAQAGS
-369 NKALDAANPLGRVLK
+369 KTLDVRNPLGRVLK
-384 VGQDH
+384 VGEEN
-389 FNKDIDT
+389 FKKDIDT

-408 RPAIERWIGAVRII
+408 RPSIEKGIGAVRII

>member
-1 MLADYNNYLTHID
+1 MKKYLSI
-14 YEALWG
+14 L
-20 FSVELA
+20 
-26 AKWEPQSLIVFDRSV
+26 
-41 IHSSCHFA
+41 
-49 NKELQNKLFLTI
+49 
-61 ALAFSF
+61 F
-67 VLVAQENADGEP
+67 VLSLTLNTFVVAQESEGDEAEIS
-79 TTIQGL
+79 TVEAL
-85 LQLVE
+85 LQLVK
-90 EGRTSEQTVNAQR
+90 EGKTKEQSENADR
-103 EADFLAN
+103 EAKFMAN
-110 KNQQAAKLAREKREL
+110 KNEQAALLAAEKREL
-125 ARQEKIADELETEY
+125 ARQERIADQLEAEY
-139 KKNDAI
+139 KKNEEI
-145 LVVKEAAYKKELG
+145 LRVKEEAYQKELG

-173 AAVQFSGSLTSPQF
+173 AAVQFSGSLTGPQY
-187 GLERVNFLND
+187 GLERVDFLNE

-228 GQVVSFDTTVV
+228 GKVVSFDTTVI
-239 DVDGESSTCK
+239 DVDGESSTCN

-267 VSATGQFAFLPRQP
+267 VAATGQYAFLPRQP
-281 AGRYTKTAKSVGN
+281 AGRFTKTAKSVGN
-294 AEVGEQ
+294 ADVGEQ
-300 VRFGIDPTGPT
+300 VRFGVDPTGPT

-316 ANLIQTPSIM
+316 ANLIQTPSLA
-326 ERAQQGREV
+326 ERAAQGREV
-335 GYAIIFVGLIAV
+335 GYAIIFVGLIG
-347 IFAFYKLYSLYM
+347 IGLAFWKLWSLYVLGK
-359 ISTAVKKQAN
+359 AVRAQAGS
-369 NKALDAANPLGRVLK
+369 KTLDVRNPLGRVLK
-384 VGQDH
+384 VGEEN
-389 FNKDIDT
+389 FKKDIDT

-408 RPAIERWIGAVRII
+408 RPSIERGIGAVRII

>member
-1 MLADYNNYLTHID
+1 MKKYLSI
-14 YEALWG
+14 L
-20 FSVELA
+20 FVL
-26 AKWEPQSLIVFDRSV
+26 SLTFNT
-41 IHSSCHFA
+41 F
-49 NKELQNKLFLTI
+49 
-61 ALAFSF
+61 
-67 VLVAQENADGEP
+67 LVAQESEGDEAEIS
-79 TTIQGL
+79 TVEAL
-85 LQLVE
+85 LQLVK
-90 EGRTSEQTVNAQR
+90 EGKTKEQSANADR
-103 EADFLAN
+103 EAKFMAN
-110 KNQQAAKLAREKREL
+110 KNEQAAILAAEKREL
-125 ARQEKIADELETEY
+125 ARQERIADQLEAEY
-139 KKNDAI
+139 KKNEEI
-145 LVVKEAAYKKELG
+145 LRVKEEAYQKELG

-173 AAVQFSGSLTSPQF
+173 AAVQFSGSLTSPQY
-187 GLERVNFLND
+187 GLERVDFLNE

-228 GQVVSFDTTVV
+228 GQVVSFDATVI
-239 DVDGESSTCK
+239 DVDGESSTCN

-267 VSATGQFAFLPRQP
+267 VAATGQYAFLPRQP
-281 AGRYTKTAKSVGN
+281 AGRFTKTAKSVGN
-294 AEVGEQ
+294 ADVGEQ

-316 ANLIQTPSIM
+316 ANLIQTPSLA
-326 ERAQQGREV
+326 ERAAQGREV
-335 GYAIIFVGLIAV
+335 GYAIIFVGLIG
-347 IFAFYKLYSLYM
+347 IGLAFWKLWSLYVLGK
-359 ISTAVKKQAN
+359 AVRAQAGS
-369 NKALDAANPLGRVLK
+369 KTLDVRNPLGRVLK
-384 VGQDH
+384 VGEEN
-389 FNKDIDT
+389 FKKDIDT

-408 RPAIERWIGAVRII
+408 RPSIERGIGAVRII

>member
-1 MLADYNNYLTHID
+1 MKKYLSILF
-14 YEALWG
+14 AL
-20 FSVELA
+20 
-26 AKWEPQSLIVFDRSV
+26 SLTL
-41 IHSSCHFA
+41 
-49 NKELQNKLFLTI
+49 NT
-61 ALAFSF
+61 F
-67 VLVAQENADGEP
+67 VVAQESEGDEAEIS
-79 TTIQGL
+79 TVEAL
-85 LQLVE
+85 LQLVK
-90 EGRTSEQTVNAQR
+90 EGKTKEQSENADR
-103 EADFLAN
+103 EAKFMAN
-110 KNQQAAKLAREKREL
+110 KNEQAAILAAEKREL
-125 ARQEKIADELETEY
+125 ARQERIADQLEAEY
-139 KKNDAI
+139 KKNEEI
-145 LVVKEAAYKKELG
+145 LRVKEEAYQKELG

-173 AAVQFSGSLTSPQF
+173 AAVQFSGSLTSPQY
-187 GLERVNFLND
+187 GLERVDFLNE

-228 GQVVSFDTTVV
+228 GQVVSFDTTVI
-239 DVDGESSTCK
+239 DVDGESSTCN

-267 VSATGQFAFLPRQP
+267 VAATGQYAFLPRQP
-281 AGRYTKTAKSVGN
+281 AGRFTKTAKSVGN
-294 AEVGEQ
+294 ADAGEQ
-300 VRFGIDPTGPT
+300 VRFGVDPTGPT

-316 ANLIQTPSIM
+316 ANLIQTPSLA
-326 ERAQQGREV
+326 ERAAQGREV
-335 GYAIIFVGLIAV
+335 GYAIIFVGLIG
-347 IFAFYKLYSLYM
+347 IGLAFWKLWSLYVLGK
-359 ISTAVKKQAN
+359 AVRTQAGS
-369 NKALDAANPLGRVLK
+369 KTLDVRNPLGRVLK
-384 VGQDH
+384 VGEEN

-408 RPAIERWIGAVRII
+408 RPSIERGIGAVRII